1 MKYETLVKKLEEH
14 GYSYPSAL
22 RWSTED
28 IDTALHIIGKKE
40 YIKQMSITDKKML
53 LDAFFERNEDYIV
66 EEINSRLAD
75 FLESVTNFEPSKEL
89 F

>member
-14 GYSYPSAL
+14 GYAYPSAL

-28 IDTALHIIGKKE
+28 IDASLRVIGKKE
-40 YIKQMSITDKKML
+40 YIKQMSVTDKKML
-53 LDAFFERNEDYIV
+53 LDTFFERNEDYII
-66 EEINSRLAD
+66 EEINDRLAD
-75 FLESVTNFEPSKEL
+75 FLEVVTNFEPSKEI

>member
-14 GYSYPSAL
+14 GYAYPSAL

-28 IDTALHIIGKKE
+28 IDTALIVIGKKE
-40 YIKQMSITDKKML
+40 YIKQMSVTDKKML

-66 EEINSRLAD
+66 EEINDRLAD
-75 FLESVTNFEPSKEL
+75 FLESVTDLQPSKEI

>member
-1 MKYETLVKKLEEH
+1 MKHETLVKKLEEH

-28 IDTALHIIGKKE
+28 IDTALIVIGKKE
-40 YIKQMSITDKKML
+40 HIKQMSVTDKKML
-53 LDAFFERNEDYIV
+53 LDAFFERNEDYII
-66 EEINSRLAD
+66 EEINDRLAD
-75 FLESVTNFEPSKEL
+75 FLESVTDLQPSKEI